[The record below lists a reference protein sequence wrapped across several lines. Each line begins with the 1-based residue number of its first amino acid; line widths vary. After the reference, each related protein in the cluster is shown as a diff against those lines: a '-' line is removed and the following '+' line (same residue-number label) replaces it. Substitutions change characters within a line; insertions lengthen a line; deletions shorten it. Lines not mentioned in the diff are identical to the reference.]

1 MSVQTICLS
10 IGVGTACTMFAPGVV
25 LEALVIT
32 AAIVIG
38 LTAYAFWASR
48 RGKDFTFL
56 GPILISSTPLTHRVM
71 PEAADVMMC
80 QQAKMHLV

>member
-48 RGKDFTFL
+48 RGQDFTFM
-56 GPILISSTPLTHRVM
+56 GPILISSAPFTKSQVRR
-71 PEAADVMMC
+71 ARSR
-80 QQAKMHLV
+80 